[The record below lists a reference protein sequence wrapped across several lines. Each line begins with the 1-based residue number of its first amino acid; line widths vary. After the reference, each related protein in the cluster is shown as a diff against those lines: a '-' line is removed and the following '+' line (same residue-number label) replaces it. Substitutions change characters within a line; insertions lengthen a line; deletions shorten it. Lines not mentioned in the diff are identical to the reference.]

1 MIITSL
7 VSLKLVYALI
17 LVKQPSIPL
26 HSTRRRLA
34 LWSSKARFPVAGHK
48 GDLRTRSTRS
58 IHSQWLHHQR
68 RGQSLASSMPSGSI
82 KWFLEGKKIT
92 AMWNKLMNDNIM
104 AICSKST
111 SIIVRILK
119 GFIHLQA
126 CPPIQLFPLLLT
138 IMFFFMNSFLYI
150 KLSVLPSRTQY
161 PWKVC
166 VSHSI
171 VLFCAQDWMQEE
183 SPTTVTEL

>member
-7 VSLKLVYALI
+7 VSLKLVYSLI

-34 LWSSKARFPVAGHK
+34 LWSSKARFPFAGHK
-48 GDLRTRSTRS
+48 GGLPTRSTRS

-82 KWFLEGKKIT
+82 KWLLEGKKIT
-92 AMWNKLMNDNIM
+92 AIWNKLMNDNIM

-111 SIIVRILK
+111 SIIVTILK
-119 GFIHLQA
+119 GFTHLQA

-138 IMFFFMNSFLYI
+138 ITFFFINSFLYI

-166 VSHSI
+166 VSHLT
-171 VLFCAQDWMQEE
+171 VLFCGQD
-183 SPTTVTEL
+183 